1 LFTHTNIILLAGS
14 AKYITVGLKDW
25 FQKKI
30 KQPLTKEEDEITKFS
45 ASKADLKKKNSN
57 GMLSEEGKKTSDDG
71 NISEAAKFQTATK
84 EEEVIG
90 LEEEGTIGRQ
100 QQQQQQT
107 SSFEEMKTQQQ
118 DIELKSIETEQ
129 SQSLQSMKE
138 PQQPLSATA
147 SSLPWQSHDVI
158 PKYKRILIPHD
169 GSEMSDKAL
178 GHAIYLS
185 KVSDADIII
194 LNVLDRIESKDSS
207 AVLATMKGGEG
218 GQLDRANRDVEITME
233 GGAKQMIE
241 DKMKLC
247 KEAGVKSQV
256 SYKIQTGKPLD
267 EIIKLSEEMDIDL
280 VVMASSRLTSSV
292 RVLGSITRKVI
303 GTVKQP
309 VLVIHK

>member
-1 LFTHTNIILLAGS
+1 MFTHTNIILLAGS

-57 GMLSEEGKKTSDDG
+57 GMLSEESKKTSDDG

-118 DIELKSIETEQ
+118 DVELKSIETEQ

-138 PQQPLSATA
+138 PQQPLSSTA

>member
-30 KQPLTKEEDEITKFS
+30 KQSLSKEEDEITKSS
-45 ASKADLKKKNSN
+45 ASNADLKKKNSK
-57 GMLSEEGKKTSDDG
+57 GMLSEEDKKTSDDRD
-71 NISEAAKFQTATK
+71 ISEAAKFQKATK
-84 EEEVIG
+84 EEVVIG
-90 LEEEGTIGRQ
+90 LEEEGTMGRQ

-118 DIELKSIETEQ
+118 DVELKSIETEQ

-147 SSLPWQSHDVI
+147 SLPRQSHDVI

-207 AVLATMKGGEG
+207 AVLATMKGGER

-280 VVMASSRLTSSV
+280 VVMASSRLASSV